1 MSATLLYAPAS
12 PYSAKVRVAAA
23 VAGIDLDAQIVAT
36 GDEPEKL
43 TAANPLGKIP
53 CLVLEDG
60 TGIFDSRAITQELD
74 RMSGKK
80 LFPRNAIKRREAE
93 RLEAAADGLCDALLA
108 QVYEKRF
115 RPAEKVEQS
124 WLDYQA
130 RKVERTLDW
139 LNDNCSMRGKAHAGH
154 IALACAIGYIEL
166 RFADLKWSR
175 GRPKLKRF
183 YNKFSDTYAAF
194 DRMKPSA

>member
-1 MSATLLYAPAS
+1 MRATLYYAPAS

-23 VAGIDLDAQIVAT
+23 LAGIDLTTQLVAT
-36 GDEPEKL
+36 GDEPDHL
-43 TAANPLGKIP
+43 LRANPLGKIP
-53 CLVLEDG
+53 CLVLDDG
-60 TGIFDSRAITQELD
+60 MAVFDSRVIVQEID
-74 RMSGKK
+74 RLSGKK
-80 LFPRNAIKRREAE
+80 LIPRNGAKRLEAE

-130 RKVERTLDW
+130 RKVDRVLDW
-139 LNDNCSMRGKAHAGH
+139 LEVNCSMRGKPHNGHA
-154 IALACAIGYIEL
+154 ALACAIAYLEL
-166 RFADLKWSR
+166 RFPDLKWAR

-183 YNKFSDTYAAF
+183 AKNFTAKMAAF
-194 DRMKPSA
+194 ETIKPGA

>member
-1 MSATLLYAPAS
+1 MSVTLFYAPAS
-12 PYSAKVRVAAA
+12 PYSAKVRVCAAI
-23 VAGIDLDAQIVAT
+23 AGIEINAEIVAT
-36 GDEPEKL
+36 GQEPDNL
-43 TAANPLGKIP
+43 LVANPLGKIP

-60 TGIFDSRAITQELD
+60 TGVFDSRTITQELD
-74 RMSGKK
+74 RMSGKL
-80 LFPRNAIKRREAE
+80 LFPRNAMKRREAE

-139 LNDNCSMRGKAHAGH
+139 LNDNCTMRGKPHVGH
-154 IALACAIGYIEL
+154 IALACAIGYAQL
-166 RFADLKWSR
+166 RFPDLAWSR

-183 YNKFSDTYAAF
+183 YGKLSETVGAF
-194 DRMKPSA
+194 EGLKPSA

>member
-12 PYSAKVRVAAA
+12 PYSAKVRVAAVIGDIQLA
-23 VAGIDLDAQIVAT
+23 SQIVAT
-36 GDEPEKL
+36 GDEPETL
-43 TAANPLGKIP
+43 IAANPLGKIP

-80 LFPRNAIKRREAE
+80 LFPRNAVKRRDAE

-108 QVYEKRF
+108 QVYERHF
-115 RPAEKVEQS
+115 RPPEKVEQS

-139 LNDNCSMRGKAHAGH
+139 LNDNCTMRGKPHVGH
-154 IALACAIGYIEL
+154 MALACAIAYLEL
-166 RFADLKWSR
+166 RFADLNWSR

-183 YNKFSDTYAAF
+183 YAKFAETVPAF
-194 DRMKPSA
+194 SALKPSA